1 MPMPIAISISD
12 AAQPRAPSSR
22 AAASACVKGSVM
34 PAMLASA
41 QAVPA
46 AQQAWASMLM
56 GALAV

>member
-1 MPMPIAISISD
+1 
-12 AAQPRAPSSR
+12 
-22 AAASACVKGSVM
+22 VM